1 MFYKKFG
8 FPEESEL
15 VLCTVKKI
23 LPNSVFADLD
33 EYQNK
38 EGMIHLSEISAGR
51 IRNIRD
57 YVKEN
62 KKIICKV
69 LRVNKERNYID
80 LSLRRVSVSMKKNK
94 NTEYKQEQKSEKIL
108 ETVAKKLKT
117 NLKDIYQKAGNKIIK
132 EYGLLYPCFQEVST
146 KGEKILNEID
156 IPTDISKTLTEIIKE
171 KIKPTKFKI
180 SSTIILKSYKPNGI
194 DIIKQALAKT
204 KSLKHEI
211 DIVYVGAPKYKITI
225 SGYDHKVIEKAM
237 EETTNLIINTIKD
250 NEGEAVVA

>member
-1 MFYKKFG
+1 MFYKKLG
-8 FPEESEL
+8 FPEEGEL
-15 VLCTVKKI
+15 VLCTIKKI

-69 LRVNKERNYID
+69 LRTNKERGYID
-80 LSLRRVSVSMKKNK
+80 LSLRRVSLSMRKKK
-94 NTEYKQEQKSEKIL
+94 NTECKQEQKAEKIL

-117 NLKDIYQKAGNKIIK
+117 DLKDIYQRAGNRIIK
-132 EYGLLYPCFQEVST
+132 EYDLIYPCFQEVSK
-146 KGEKILNEID
+146 KGEDVLKEIE
-156 IPTDISKTLTEIIKE
+156 IPNDISKVLAEVIKE

-180 SSTIILKSYKPNGI
+180 SSTLTLRSYKSDGI
-194 DIIKQALAKT
+194 EIIKQALLKV
-204 KSLKHEI
+204 KSSKYKI
-211 DIVYVGAPKYKITI
+211 DIVYIGAPNYKITI
-225 SGYDHKVIEKAM
+225 TGQDYKELEKVMK
-237 EETTNLIINTIKD
+237 ETTDLIINTIEA
-250 NEGEAVVA
+250 NEGEGIIA